1 MKACLSIIFTM
12 IICAT
17 TFLAVADD
25 KDKEFYEL
33 RIYELTGGGSLA
45 PLESYFTKALI
56 PALNR
61 TGVKNVGVFKET
73 SKTEPMK
80 VYLFI
85 PYQSSAK
92 YLEVKTALSKDSEF
106 QKASEAYNKQPVE
119 KPIYDR
125 FESYLMLA
133 FDGIPKMKV
142 PENKQRIFELRFYQG
157 YNEDAVK
164 RKIKMFN
171 EAELDV
177 FYRTKLNPVF
187 FGEVIA
193 GKNMPFIA
201 YMITFKDMA
210 ERDANWKAFSADPK
224 WVEIRGA
231 EEYKDTVSKII
242 RVFLEPME
250 YSQI

>member
-1 MKACLSIIFTM
+1 MKSSLAILFTLILS
-12 IICAT
+12 AT
-17 TFLAVADD
+17 TVLSFADD

-33 RIYELTGGGSLA
+33 RVYELTGGGSLA
-45 PLESYFTKALI
+45 PLENYFTKALI

-61 TGVKNVGVFKET
+61 AGIKNVGVFKET
-73 SKTEPMK
+73 SKSEPMK
-80 VYLFI
+80 IYLFI
-85 PYQSSAK
+85 PYASSAK
-92 YLEVKTALSKDSEF
+92 YMETKTALGKDVDF

-133 FDGIPKMKV
+133 FDGMPKLKI

-171 EAELDV
+171 EGELDV
-177 FYRTKLNPVF
+177 FYKTKLNPVF

-210 ERDANWKAFSADPK
+210 ERDASWKMFSADPK
-224 WVEIRGA
+224 WNEMKDT
-231 EEYKDTVSKII
+231 EEYKNTVSKII
-242 RVFLEPME
+242 RVFLDPME